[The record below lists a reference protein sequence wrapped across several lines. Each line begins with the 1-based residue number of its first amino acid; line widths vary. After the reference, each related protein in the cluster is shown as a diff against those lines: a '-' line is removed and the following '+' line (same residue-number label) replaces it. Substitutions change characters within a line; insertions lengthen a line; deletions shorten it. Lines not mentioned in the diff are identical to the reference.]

1 LSDIINTN
9 KPSEAVGK
17 RMREDLENAYME
29 IIPVPGIEERLGAL
43 QPNSHVAVTCS
54 PTKGVDETIELS
66 EKLIAQGFQ
75 VIPHIAAKC
84 VSGEKHLETIV
95 KRLDA
100 LSVES
105 IFVPGGDR
113 PEPIGEFNNA
123 YDLLKAL
130 QKSGHNIKNIGIAAH
145 PEGHPDVNEKI
156 LMEALEKKKDLAD
169 YIVTQMCFDANILG
183 DWLVRIN
190 QQGIHLPVW
199 VGLPG
204 AIERGRLLRTSLRIG
219 VGDSLRFLRKKSQVA
234 AELMKSSI
242 YNPDKLVTSISEYK
256 DIADTNLA
264 GYHIFCFNQIEI
276 TEKWRTETIS
286 KLM

>member
-1 LSDIINTN
+1 MNTS
-9 KPSEAVGK
+9 KPSAAVGK
-17 RMREDLENAYME
+17 RIQEDLENAYME
-29 IIPVPGIEERLGAL
+29 IIPIPGIEERLGTL

-100 LSVES
+100 LSIES

-190 QQGIHLPVW
+190 QQGVHLPVW

>member
-1 LSDIINTN
+1 MSKSSEVVN
-9 KPSEAVGK
+9 KRIRK
-17 RMREDLENAYME
+17 DLENAYME
-29 IIPVPGIEERLGAL
+29 IIPVPGIEDRIGTL
-43 QPNSHVAVTCS
+43 QPNMHVAITCS
-54 PTKGVDETIELS
+54 PTKGVDTTLELS

-75 VIPHIAAKC
+75 VIPHISAKS
-84 VSGEKHLETIV
+84 VTGEKHLETII
-95 KRLDA
+95 KKLDE
-100 LSVES
+100 LSIES
-105 IFVPGGDR
+105 VFVPGGDG
-113 PEPIGEFNNA
+113 PEPLGEFNNA

-130 QKSGHNIKNIGIAAH
+130 QKSGHNLKKIGIAAH
-145 PEGHPDVNEKI
+145 PEGHPDISNKI
-156 LMEALEKKKDLAD
+156 LMEALEKKKGLAD

-204 AIERGRLLRTSLRIG
+204 VIERGPLLRTSLRIG
-219 VGDSLRFLRKKSQVA
+219 VGDSLRFLKKKSKVA

-242 YNPDKLVTSISEYK
+242 YNPEKLVTSISEYK

-264 GYHIFCFNQIEI
+264 GYHIFCFNQIEK
-276 TEKWRTETIS
+276 TEKWRTETIA

>member
-1 LSDIINTN
+1 MNTS
-9 KPSEAVGK
+9 KPSAAVGK
-17 RMREDLENAYME
+17 RIQEDLENAYME
-29 IIPVPGIEERLGAL
+29 IIPIPGIEERLGAL

-95 KRLDA
+95 KKLDA
-100 LSVES
+100 LSIES

-190 QQGIHLPVW
+190 QQGVHLPVW

>member
-1 LSDIINTN
+1 MRKSSEVIN
-9 KPSEAVGK
+9 K
-17 RMREDLENAYME
+17 RIRKDLENAYME
-29 IIPVPGIEERLGAL
+29 IIPVPGIEDRIGTL
-43 QPNSHVAVTCS
+43 QPNMHVAVTCS
-54 PTKGVDETIELS
+54 PTKGVDTTLELS

-75 VIPHIAAKC
+75 VIPHISAKS
-84 VSGEKHLETIV
+84 VTGEKHLETII
-95 KRLDA
+95 KKLDE
-100 LSVES
+100 LSIES
-105 IFVPGGDR
+105 VFVPGGDR
-113 PEPIGEFNNA
+113 PEPLGEFNNA

-130 QKSGHNIKNIGIAAH
+130 QKSGHNLKKIGIAAH
-145 PEGHPDVNEKI
+145 PEGHPDISNKI
-156 LMEALEKKKDLAD
+156 LMEALEKKKGLAD

-204 AIERGRLLRTSLRIG
+204 VIERGPLLRTSLRIG
-219 VGDSLRFLRKKSQVA
+219 VGDSLRFLKKKSKVA

-242 YNPDKLVTSISEYK
+242 YNPEKLVTSISEYK

-276 TEKWRTETIS
+276 SEKWRTETIS

>member
-1 LSDIINTN
+1 MNTS
-9 KPSEAVGK
+9 KPSAAVGK
-17 RMREDLENAYME
+17 RIQEDLENAYME
-29 IIPVPGIEERLGAL
+29 IIPIPGIEERLGAL

-100 LSVES
+100 LSIES

-190 QQGIHLPVW
+190 QQGVHLPVW

-219 VGDSLRFLRKKSQVA
+219 VGNSLRFLRKKSQVA

-256 DIADTNLA
+256 DIANTNLA

>member
-1 LSDIINTN
+1 
-9 KPSEAVGK
+9 VCK
-17 RMREDLENAYME
+17 RIREDLENAYME
-29 IIPVPGIEERLGAL
+29 IIPVPGIEDRLGAL
-43 QPNSHVAVTCS
+43 QPNSHLAITCS

-75 VIPHIAAKC
+75 VTPHIAAKC

-100 LSVES
+100 LNIES
-105 IFVPGGDR
+105 IFVPGGDL

-123 YDLLKAL
+123 HDLLKAL
-130 QKSGHNIKNIGIAAH
+130 HKCGHNLKNIGIAAH
-145 PEGHPDVNEKI
+145 PEGHPDVNEKV
-156 LMEALEKKKDLAD
+156 LMEALEMKKDLAN

-190 QQGIHLPVW
+190 QQGVNLPVW

-204 AIERGRLLRTSLRIG
+204 VIERGRLLRTSLRIG

-242 YNPDKLVTSISEYK
+242 YSPDKLVKNISEYR
-256 DIADTNLA
+256 DIADSNLA
-264 GYHIFCFNQIEI
+264 GYHIFCFNQIE
-276 TEKWRTETIS
+276 TSEKWRSETIS
-286 KLM
+286 KLI

>member
-1 LSDIINTN
+1 MSKSSEVVN
-9 KPSEAVGK
+9 KRIRK
-17 RMREDLENAYME
+17 DLENAYME
-29 IIPVPGIEERLGAL
+29 IIPVPGIEDRIGTL
-43 QPNSHVAVTCS
+43 QPNMHVAITCS
-54 PTKGVDETIELS
+54 PTKGVDTTLELS

-75 VIPHIAAKC
+75 VIPHISAKS
-84 VSGEKHLETIV
+84 VTGEKHLETII
-95 KRLDA
+95 KKLDE
-100 LSVES
+100 LSIES
-105 IFVPGGDR
+105 VFVPGGDG
-113 PEPIGEFNNA
+113 PEPLGEFNNA

-130 QKSGHNIKNIGIAAH
+130 QKSGHNLKKIGIAAH
-145 PEGHPDVNEKI
+145 PEGHPDISNKI
-156 LMEALEKKKDLAD
+156 LMEALEKKKGLAD

-204 AIERGRLLRTSLRIG
+204 VIERGPLLRTSLRIG
-219 VGDSLRFLRKKSQVA
+219 VGDSLRFLKKKSKVA

-242 YNPDKLVTSISEYK
+242 YNPEKLVTSISEYK

-264 GYHIFCFNQIEI
+264 GYHIFCFNQIEK
-276 TEKWRTETIS
+276 TEKWRTETIL

>member
-1 LSDIINTN
+1 
-9 KPSEAVGK
+9 
-17 RMREDLENAYME
+17 MREDLENAYME
-29 IIPVPGIEERLGAL
+29 IIPVPGIEERLGTL

-54 PTKGVDETIELS
+54 PTKGVDVTIELS

-100 LSVES
+100 LSIES

-130 QKSGHNIKNIGIAAH
+130 QKSGHNIKDIGIAAH
-145 PEGHPDVNEKI
+145 PEGHPDINEKI

-190 QQGIHLPVW
+190 QQGVHLPVW

-242 YNPDKLVTSISEYK
+242 YNPDKLVKSISEHK
-256 DIADTNLA
+256 DIADTNLT

-276 TEKWRTETIS
+276 TEKWRNEAIS

>member
-1 LSDIINTN
+1 MR
-9 KPSEAVGK
+9 KASEVVSK
-17 RMREDLENAYME
+17 RMQEDLENAYME
-29 IIPVPGIEERLGAL
+29 IIPVPGIEDRLGTL
-43 QPNSHVAVTCS
+43 QTNTHLAVSCS
-54 PTKGVDETIELS
+54 PTKGVDATLELS
-66 EKLIAQGFQ
+66 EKLIAQGFR
-75 VIPHIAAKC
+75 VTPHISAKSI
-84 VSGEKHLETIV
+84 SGENHLESVI

-100 LSVES
+100 LKIES
-105 IFVPGGDR
+105 IFVPGGDG
-113 PEPIGEFNNA
+113 PEPIGKFNNA

-130 QKSGHNIKNIGIAAH
+130 QKSGHNIKKIGIAAH
-145 PEGHPDVNEKI
+145 PEGHPDINEKI

-169 YIVTQMCFDANILG
+169 FIVTQMCFDANVLG
-183 DWLVRIN
+183 DWLVQIN

-242 YNPDKLVTSISEYK
+242 YKPDKLVTNISGYN

>member
-1 LSDIINTN
+1 MNTS
-9 KPSEAVGK
+9 KPSAAVGK
-17 RMREDLENAYME
+17 RIQEDLENAYME
-29 IIPVPGIEERLGAL
+29 IIPIPGIEERLGAL

-100 LSVES
+100 LSIES

-190 QQGIHLPVW
+190 QQGVHLPVW

-256 DIADTNLA
+256 DIANTNLA

>member
-1 LSDIINTN
+1 MRNSSEVVN
-9 KPSEAVGK
+9 KRIRK
-17 RMREDLENAYME
+17 DLENAYME
-29 IIPVPGIEERLGAL
+29 IIPVPGIEDRIGTL
-43 QPNSHVAVTCS
+43 QPNMHVAVTCS
-54 PTKGVDETIELS
+54 PTKGVDTTLELS

-75 VIPHIAAKC
+75 VIPHISAKS
-84 VSGEKHLETIV
+84 VTGEKHLETII
-95 KRLDA
+95 KKLDE
-100 LSVES
+100 LSIES
-105 IFVPGGDR
+105 VFVPGGDG
-113 PEPIGEFNNA
+113 PEPLGEFNNA

-130 QKSGHNIKNIGIAAH
+130 QKSGHNLKKIGIAAH
-145 PEGHPDVNEKI
+145 PEGHPDISNKI
-156 LMEALEKKKDLAD
+156 LMEALEKKKGLAD

-204 AIERGRLLRTSLRIG
+204 VIERGPLLRTSLRIG
-219 VGDSLRFLRKKSQVA
+219 VGDSLRFLKKKSKVA

-242 YNPDKLVTSISEYK
+242 YNPEKLVTSISEYK

-276 TEKWRTETIS
+276 SEMWRTETIS
-286 KLM
+286 KLI

>member
-1 LSDIINTN
+1 MS
-9 KPSEAVGK
+9 KPSEAVSK

-29 IIPVPGIEERLGAL
+29 IIPVPGIEERLGSL
-43 QPNSHVAVTCS
+43 QRNMHVAVTCS
-54 PTKGVDETIELS
+54 PTEGVDKTLELS
-66 EKLIAQGFQ
+66 GKLMAQGFQ
-75 VIPHIAAKC
+75 VIPHIAAKS
-84 VSGEKHLETIV
+84 VRGEKHLETIV

-100 LSVES
+100 LSIKN

-113 PEPIGEFNNA
+113 PEPMGEFNNA

-130 QKSGHNIKNIGIAAH
+130 QKSGHNIKKIGIAAH
-145 PEGHPDVNEKI
+145 PEGHPDINEKI
-156 LMEALEKKKDLAD
+156 LMEALAKKKDLAD

-190 QQGIHLPVW
+190 QQGVHLPVW

-204 AIERGRLLRTSLRIG
+204 VIERGRLLRTSLRIG

-256 DIADTNLA
+256 NIADTNLA